1 MFALLVELNVIW
13 YMHKGGYSSN
23 WKIVSAE
30 PLPFMAKIYSHLAN
44 GQNWLRSW
52 SSPIQSWS
60 VLIPEIY
67 PCFYLTFKSRARQNF
82 GASLQ
87 RCNSPHD
94 GAGELS
100 KPSSDSASLL
110 LEIKKKNWF
119 RFRFGV
125 RWGDRCKL
133 GCFAFFWPP
142 LPGPGPQPIGPLFW
156 LNIFGETRPK
166 SASLELS
173 NNFLAY
179 REWKLWLINQKLTKI
194 SLP

>member
-1 MFALLVELNVIW
+1 MFALLVELNVI
-13 YMHKGGYSSN
+13 YYKHKGGYSSN

-110 LEIKKKNWF
+110 LEIKKKPDFVFGLGFAGGTAASWGVLPFFGHLYLALDHNPLGHYF
-119 RFRFGV
+119 GSRFF
-125 RWGDRCKL
+125 WKL
-133 GCFAFFWPP
+133 GQNPR
-142 LPGPGPQPIGPLFW
+142 L
-156 LNIFGETRPK
+156 
-166 SASLELS
+166 
-173 NNFLAY
+173 
-179 REWKLWLINQKLTKI
+179 
-194 SLP
+194 